1 MKKIFLLLVVAL
13 AFASCSTTTKVER
26 EANHINKEFRKTDKQ
41 FDSAVKELNEFELF
55 LLGKNV

>member
-1 MKKIFLLLVVAL
+1 MKKTYLLLMVVL

-41 FDSAVKELNEFELF
+41 FDTAEKELNEFELF
-55 LLGKNV
+55 LLEKNA